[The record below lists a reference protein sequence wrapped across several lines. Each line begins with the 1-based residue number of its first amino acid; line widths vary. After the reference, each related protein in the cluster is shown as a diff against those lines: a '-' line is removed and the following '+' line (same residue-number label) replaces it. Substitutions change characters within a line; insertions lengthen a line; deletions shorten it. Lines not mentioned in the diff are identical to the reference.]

1 MPVKKL
7 STICNFFF
15 TRYLPS
21 NRFSSNAVEMGEV
34 SPMKTKDVRKSDTRD
49 ISSKAPKRN
58 IVVHNPRE
66 EAEYFGEQYCSTVQL
81 EPPEPLLRVLA
92 TAVVEVMAG
101 VRNINQLGSLLSEDV
116 FLRLRERSIRVAQ
129 LRARNGE
136 PARAPQLSVSDLH
149 VEHPRDGVVESV
161 VLVHSPSR
169 TRAVTI
175 RLEGVNRRWRAQA
188 VSVI

>member
-1 MPVKKL
+1 MK
-7 STICNFFF
+7 
-15 TRYLPS
+15 TRDSQTTGATKSATP
-21 NRFSSNAVEMGEV
+21 
-34 SPMKTKDVRKSDTRD
+34 KTKDTRKQ
-49 ISSKAPKRN
+49 SSKAPKRK
-58 IVVHNPRE
+58 ILVHNPRE
-66 EAEYFGEQYCSTVQL
+66 EADYFGEQYSSTVEL
-81 EPPEPLLRVLA
+81 EPPEPLLRILA

-129 LRARNGE
+129 MRARNGE
-136 PARAPQLSVSDLH
+136 PTRAPNLTVSDLH
-149 VEHPRDGVVESV
+149 VEHTRDGVIESV

-169 TRAVTI
+169 TRAVSI